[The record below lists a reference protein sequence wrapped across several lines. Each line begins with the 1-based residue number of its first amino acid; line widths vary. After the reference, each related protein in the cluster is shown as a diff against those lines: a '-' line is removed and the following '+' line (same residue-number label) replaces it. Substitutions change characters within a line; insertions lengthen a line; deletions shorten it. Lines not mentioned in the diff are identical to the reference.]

1 MSKESLL
8 KKDFKQSDIQRVR
21 NIVNKDFSSKT
32 KAQTGYRKTTERHT
46 EGDVWEEN
54 GKTWTIKNGL
64 KQNVTKL
71 DSAKKL
77 ARVPLTCPKC
87 KGPMKHWLAKKMYRI
102 HGFCYDPCTLEYEST
117 LKKAGLYEQYEKRLM
132 QGNLKF
138 FVDDIEQ
145 WVTDLANTKLT
156 FVTEQG
162 DVEDWKDSK
171 QSVSKLVKNV
181 KEYTDV
187 IRKQLS

>member
-46 EGDVWEEN
+46 EGDVWEES
-54 GKTWTIKNGL
+54 GKVWTIKNGL

-87 KGPMKHWLAKKMYRI
+87 NGPMKHWLAKKMYRI

-171 QSVSKLVKNV
+171 QSVSKLVENV

>member
-64 KQNVTKL
+64 KQNDTKL

>member
-71 DSAKKL
+71 
-77 ARVPLTCPKC
+77 
-87 KGPMKHWLAKKMYRI
+87 
-102 HGFCYDPCTLEYEST
+102 
-117 LKKAGLYEQYEKRLM
+117 
-132 QGNLKF
+132 
-138 FVDDIEQ
+138 
-145 WVTDLANTKLT
+145 
-156 FVTEQG
+156 
-162 DVEDWKDSK
+162 
-171 QSVSKLVKNV
+171 
-181 KEYTDV
+181 
-187 IRKQLS
+187 